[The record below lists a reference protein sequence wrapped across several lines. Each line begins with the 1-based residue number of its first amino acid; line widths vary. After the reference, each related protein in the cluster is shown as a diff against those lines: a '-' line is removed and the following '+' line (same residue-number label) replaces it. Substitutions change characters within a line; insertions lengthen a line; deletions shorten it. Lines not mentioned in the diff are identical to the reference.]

1 MSFSSKDLEILTFK
15 NQNFISFTY
24 SKSLI
29 RLYPMIS
36 PLLLVCFLGLLLFPL
51 AGCVGLRFVVVTGL
65 RFAVVTDRLPLCIF
79 QVETS
84 RLSESSHILLEVR
97 IVLFLW
103 GWVAFQH
110 PSLTIFPDPR
120 LSSWRGNAPS
130 RILCFLS
137 ACNPSGATQR
147 PEFWL
152 LLGPR
157 SSGYKVKT
165 CSGQWRGE
173 WSWDRVTVLSIHWV
187 LVCFK
192 SCTLKRIRGILQL
205 NVY

>member
-1 MSFSSKDLEILTFK
+1 MSFSSKDLEILIFK
-15 NQNFISFTY
+15 NQNFIFFTY

-29 RLYPMIS
+29 RLYHMIS

-51 AGCVGLRFVVVTGL
+51 AGCVGLRFAVVTG
-65 RFAVVTDRLPLCIF
+65 RLPLCVF

-120 LSSWRGNAPS
+120 LSSWRGNTPS
-130 RILCFLS
+130 HILCFLS

-147 PEFWL
+147 PEFLTAPGTQVFGLRSENLQWAVERGME
-152 LLGPR
+152 LG
-157 SSGYKVKT
+157 
-165 CSGQWRGE
+165 
-173 WSWDRVTVLSIHWV
+173 
-187 LVCFK
+187 
-192 SCTLKRIRGILQL
+192 
-205 NVY
+205 